1 MKAILTTFIFL
12 LFVVFSMAQI
22 PLVKKWDKRF
32 GGLGAERTKS
42 TPIYTSDGGYIVC
55 GNSNS
60 SNDGDKSQINWGSQS
75 NIKSDFWI
83 IKIDSMGNK
92 VWDKRY
98 GGTEVELLDFGIGS
112 KDGSI
117 TLIGSSNSPVSGDIA
132 NINWTGSINDGGLW
146 MIKLDSVGNKIWDKG
161 YKLGLLDALTAA
173 IATADGGY
181 LISFGSRSG
190 IGGLKTD
197 TCRGDNDFFIVKLD
211 SLGNKQWDKTY
222 GGIGIDGPL
231 DVIELRDGN
240 FLIGGASSSSVGADK
255 TDEVVGTLNSLDMWL
270 IKIDDFGNKIWDKEF
285 GGDNQDFI
293 TSIHQ
298 SIDGNYL
305 LYGTSSSTPS
315 GNKLAATKD
324 TLSFA
329 GDYWIVKVDSSGN
342 KLWDKAFGG
351 YNIEEDVYGNI
362 VEDFDGGV
370 IMSGFSLS
378 DMGGDKSENNLL
390 PYPNYQIWLIRIDSA
405 GNKSWDKTMNL
416 NYRFGGYSGYCKMLI
431 AEPGCFLMQTSC
443 NSDII
448 GDKSQLCWDTIGP
461 AYEADYWVVKYCD
474 TSIVTNTKK
483 LQHVSLIMQAYPNP
497 FASELFVQLSGKPN
511 NVSATYS
518 LLDVSGRLVLPTI
531 ESFATGTKFNTQK
544 LLPGIYFLH
553 AKTSKEHIVKK
564 FVKF

>member
-83 IKIDSMGNK
+83 IKIDSIGNK

-98 GGTEVELLDFGIGS
+98 GGTEVESLDFGIGG
-112 KDGSI
+112 KDGSF

-146 MIKLDSVGNKIWDKG
+146 MIKLDSLGNKIWDKG
-161 YKLGLLDALTAA
+161 YRLGALDALTAA
-173 IATADGGY
+173 IVTSDGGY

-211 SLGNKQWDKTY
+211 SLGIKQWDKTY

-351 YNIEEDVYGNI
+351 YNIEESVYGNI

-448 GDKSQLCWDTIGP
+448 GDKSQLWI
-461 AYEADYWVVKYCD
+461 
-474 TSIVTNTKK
+474 
-483 LQHVSLIMQAYPNP
+483 Q
-497 FASELFVQLSGKPN
+497 
-511 NVSATYS
+511 
-518 LLDVSGRLVLPTI
+518 VL
-531 ESFATGTKFNTQK
+531 
-544 LLPGIYFLH
+544 
-553 AKTSKEHIVKK
+553 
-564 FVKF
+564 